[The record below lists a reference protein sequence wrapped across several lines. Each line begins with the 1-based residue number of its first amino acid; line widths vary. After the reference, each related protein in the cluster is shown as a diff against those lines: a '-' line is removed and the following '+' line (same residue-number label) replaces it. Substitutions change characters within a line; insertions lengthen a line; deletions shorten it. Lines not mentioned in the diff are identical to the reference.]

1 MTDLNAKF
9 IDNDKLNA
17 DFVDDKQINA
27 QFGDVTIV
35 ESGDYEKII
44 NHPFINDEEVVG
56 HKSLEDYG
64 VRNMTN
70 TEIKEIFDRVFKGG
84 N

>member
-1 MTDLNAKF
+1 MTDLNANF
-9 IDNDKLNA
+9 IGDDTLNA
-17 DFVDDKQINA
+17 DFIDDRQINA

-56 HKSLEDYG
+56 RKTLEDYG
-64 VRNMTN
+64 VKTLTN
-70 TEIKEIFDRVFKGG
+70 IEIKQLFDRVFTKGE
-84 N
+84 